1 MIKQF
6 KKGLIKE
13 FDRLKNYYLEFKEVE
28 NMFKIRITTPNKMK
42 VYPLNLTENEFLLN
56 NRSITPEELF
66 NDFTGGFK

>member
-6 KKGLIKE
+6 KKGLINE
-13 FDRLKNYYLEFKEVE
+13 FESLKNYYLEFKEVE
-28 NMFKIRITTPNKMK
+28 NMFKIRITTPDKMR

-66 NDFTGGFK
+66 KDFIGGKK

>member
-13 FDRLKNYYLEFKEVE
+13 FDRLKNYHFEFKEVE
-28 NMFKIRITTPNKMK
+28 NMFKIRVSTPYKMK

-66 NDFTGGFK
+66 KDFIGGKK

>member
-13 FDRLKNYYLEFKEVE
+13 FDRLKNYHLEFKETDDI
-28 NMFKIRITTPNKMK
+28 FKIRVSTPYKMK

-56 NRSITPEELF
+56 GSSITPKKLY
-66 NDFTGGFK
+66 NQFKEDIL